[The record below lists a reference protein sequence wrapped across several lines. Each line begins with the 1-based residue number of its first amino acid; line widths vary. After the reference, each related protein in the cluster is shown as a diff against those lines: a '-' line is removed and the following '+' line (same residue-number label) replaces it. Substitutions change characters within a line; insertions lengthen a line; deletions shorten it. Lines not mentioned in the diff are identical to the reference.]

1 MSEPGHNASARL
13 KSIVERIENLE
24 AEKRNAAEMISDV
37 YKEAKA
43 AGYDVKAL
51 RKLIHD
57 RRKSADEVEELAIL
71 VETYRTAIE
80 GIADLPL
87 GRAALERVGAGV

>member
-71 VETYRTAIE
+71 VEIYRKAIE